1 MIHGPEIL
9 ILDEPTSGVD
19 PVARDGFWRM
29 LGELSRQDGVTI
41 FVSTHFMNEA
51 ELCDRISLMH
61 AGRVLVSDTAE
72 AIKRA
77 KGAATLDDAFVAY
90 LQEAIGDEP
99 RPRAS
104 PMRPRRPRGRA
115 AGSARRACSAIPGW
129 NRCNSCAIRSG

>member
-1 MIHGPEIL
+1 
-9 ILDEPTSGVD
+9 
-19 PVARDGFWRM
+19 DGFWRM

-99 RPRAS
+99 PPTRLADATETAARPGGWFS
-104 PMRPRRPRGRA
+104 PARMLSYSRLESLQLMRDPIRLTLA
-115 AGSARRACSAIPGW
+115 LIGSLILMFVIG
-129 NRCNSCAIRSG
+129 